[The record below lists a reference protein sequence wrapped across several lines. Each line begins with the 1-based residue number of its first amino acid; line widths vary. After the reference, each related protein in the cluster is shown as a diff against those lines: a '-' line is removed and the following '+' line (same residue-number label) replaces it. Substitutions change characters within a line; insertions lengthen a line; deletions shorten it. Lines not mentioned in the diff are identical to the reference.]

1 MLIHGFSKSCE
12 HEIVFVLIYRTNR
25 SMSSSQL
32 LQKVWIIKQTVVFLW
47 ENWQKYG
54 SVSYSFSCTLFFDMR
69 NSSRLL
75 LSKVI
80 KGQAISTEDI
90 KLVWTKNVF
99 SRNGLWFGYS
109 ERDTNSV
116 RGETW
121 KHLTHL
127 WKTFFPVSSREPD
140 RRKDG
145 GEPGGVTCSSF
156 NLTAELNLRKVDL
169 GEVDLC
175 FSRLRRLA
183 TGEGW

>member
-1 MLIHGFSKSCE
+1 MACDLGIQNEIQAVCE
-12 HEIVFVLIYRTNR
+12 A
-25 SMSSSQL
+25 L
-32 LQKVWIIKQTVVFLW
+32 L
-47 ENWQKYG
+47 Y
-54 SVSYSFSCTLFFDMR
+54 
-69 NSSRLL
+69 
-75 LSKVI
+75 
-80 KGQAISTEDI
+80 
-90 KLVWTKNVF
+90 
-99 SRNGLWFGYS
+99 
-109 ERDTNSV
+109 
-116 RGETW
+116 W

-183 TGEGW
+183 IGEGW